1 MAKYDYK
8 CTKCNLI
15 KEITHKMMES
25 PKILCEKCGEIMK
38 RLISQGSTHTT
49 KSLAKKLLPKQYA
62 EIYDKYKDK
71 GKK

>member
-1 MAKYDYK
+1 
-8 CTKCNLI
+8 
-15 KEITHKMMES
+15 MMES